1 MGPIIPRGSK
11 IPAKIRS
18 VFRLVAGRSSARLAI
33 AVSSRVIVSCS
44 KSHDRPS
51 TFWPL
56 LPIFRPRDDFAYV
69 TFSVET
75 GSSFTSSIRS
85 CLIFSLTLGSLVSHF
100 LSLNPPVC
108 HPVDSFAIQIDNFT
122 RRGSAPHEII
132 HVERI
137 NQFLHELGINCHKLR
152 NMMPQGCI

>member
-11 IPAKIRS
+11 IPAKSRS

-69 TFSVET
+69 TFSAET

-85 CLIFSLTLGSLVSHF
+85 FLIFSLTLGSLVSHF
-100 LSLNPPVC
+100 LSLNPP
-108 HPVDSFAIQIDNFT
+108 SAIRLTVLLYKSTTSLDE
-122 RRGSAPHEII
+122 APPPT
-132 HVERI
+132 
-137 NQFLHELGINCHKLR
+137 KSST
-152 NMMPQGCI
+152 